1 MIRGWLALACL
12 CVVGACVQSP
22 SAGVNRP
29 SVQATSGP
37 AVTPTVSP
45 AAAATASPSPSP
57 SPTPD
62 LPVSQV
68 GFSCRLPVIRYTSGG
83 DFVQYQGG
91 FITFPQGISVT
102 DPAGVIFSEYLQEDL
117 VTKATPQLHGTGGP
131 FYDLAMKRWVPSA
144 PGLTS
149 PDGSHYAYSRIGASS
164 TDPVVVHIVDVAHG
178 SESTVSVTMPA
189 PAAAVGAHVVDFD
202 GASVYLVSDQFERFP
217 MGVWRLDL
225 ATGTLHQ
232 LTDVGGVILV
242 RNGVVWAGS
251 IDPRDPNP
259 PRPPRSGEL
268 FDTLLRLDLATG
280 KKTTWYYAPGKAVAL
295 RGLDS
300 SGLPVIATADGPDYD
315 YSHGP
320 ILLIPAPGDPGR
332 QIVPPGNWFS
342 DPQADHGRLW
352 FGNDRGIYLYT
363 SGGGF
368 QKVFAF
374 SGDQTTSESL
384 QPVGFCL

>member
-1 MIRGWLALACL
+1 MIRGSLALACL
-12 CVVGACVQSP
+12 CLVGACVPSP
-22 SAGVNRP
+22 TAGVNSPIATP
-29 SVQATSGP
+29 SVSPGAPATS
-37 AVTPTVSP
+37 
-45 AAAATASPSPSP
+45 SPSP

-68 GFSCRLPVIRYTSGG
+68 AFSCRLPFIRYTSGG
-83 DFVQYQGG
+83 DYVQYQGG
-91 FITFPQGISVT
+91 FITFPQGIAVT
-102 DPAGVIFSEYLQEDL
+102 DPAGVITSDNVQQEL

-149 PDGSHYAYSRIGASS
+149 PDGTHYAYSRMGASS
-164 TDPVVVHIVDVAHG
+164 ADPIVVHIVDVAHG
-178 SESTVSVTMPA
+178 SEITVSVTMPA

-202 GASVYLVSDQFERFP
+202 GAAVYLVSDQFERFP

-225 ATGTLHQ
+225 ATGALHQ

-242 RNGVVWAGS
+242 QNGVVWAGS

-268 FDTLLRLDLATG
+268 FDALLRVDLATG
-280 KKTTWYYAPGKAVAL
+280 QKTTWYYAPGKAVAL

-315 YSHGP
+315 YGHGP
-320 ILLIPAPGDPGR
+320 ILLIPAPGDPGQ
-332 QIVPPGNWFS
+332 QIVPPGGGFS
-342 DPQADHGRLW
+342 NPQADHGRLW

-363 SGGGF
+363 SAGGL
-368 QKVFAF
+368 QKVFAI
-374 SGDQTTSESL
+374 SGDQATIEFV

>member
-1 MIRGWLALACL
+1 MIRGSLALACICL
-12 CVVGACVQSP
+12 VSACVPSP
-22 SAGVNRP
+22 SAGVNSSSTPTTSSPVATP
-29 SVQATSGP
+29 SVSPRATATS
-37 AVTPTVSP
+37 S
-45 AAAATASPSPSP
+45 SSPSP

-68 GFSCRLPVIRYTSGG
+68 AFSCRLPVIRSTLVGAY
-83 DFVQYQGG
+83 VQYQGG
-91 FITFPQGISVT
+91 FITFPQAIQVT
-102 DPAGVIFSEYLQEDL
+102 DPAGVITANYVQQDL
-117 VTKATPQLHGTGGP
+117 VTMATPQLHGTGGP

-149 PDGSHYAYSRIGASS
+149 PDGAHYAYSRIGASS
-164 TDPVVVHIVDVAHG
+164 ADPVVVHIVDVAHG
-178 SESTVSVTMPA
+178 SEVTVSVTMPA

-217 MGVWRLDL
+217 MGVWRFDL
-225 ATGTLHQ
+225 ATGALHQ
-232 LTDVGGVILV
+232 LTDVGGVIRV
-242 RNGVVWAGS
+242 ENGVVWAGS

-268 FDTLLRLDLATG
+268 FDTLLRVDLATG
-280 KKTTWYYAPGKAVAL
+280 IKTTWYYAPGKAVAL

-315 YSHGP
+315 YGHGP
-320 ILLIPAPGDPGR
+320 ILLIPAPGDPAQ
-332 QIVPPGNWFS
+332 QIVPSGYLFS
-342 DPQADHGRLW
+342 EPQADHGRLW

-363 SGGGF
+363 SAGGF
-368 QKVFAF
+368 QKVFAT
-374 SGDQTTSESL
+374 SGDQATIEFM